1 MSISKEEK
9 DIFCFYATR
18 GHIDQLN
25 EFLETTPNIDSK
37 LINNAL
43 ILATKNG
50 KKAIV
55 ERLLEDPRAD
65 PTFHH
70 SLALRNAVKGGHTNV
85 VKVLL
90 EDGRIEADVFSD
102 IPLLIACYYN
112 YDGIVELLL
121 QHEDVNPAQAH
132 NLPIRLAYYYEY
144 PNIIELLK
152 DLPEVEAH
160 PSDDRA
166 VNQSEIRHI
175 EEEIEHI
182 VDEEDKINEERNEER
197 DEERNEERNEDEESD
212 EEGDEEGDEDSDS
225 DNDEDTRIN
234 TNKAEWIDITLANNI
249 RENTITFQSILDGEL
264 MVQLDNNPKHI
275 FLKEAI
281 DQWWD
286 SQRKEGLQITN
297 PLSRNPITNISQIKL
312 FRAKWD
318 NSKNSKNSK
327 KTRKNRRSST
337 RAKRTRNARM

>member
-25 EFLETTPNIDSK
+25 EFLETTPNIDSG

-50 KKAIV
+50 KKVIV

-70 SLALRNAVKGGHTNV
+70 SLALRNAVKGGHTAV

-90 EDGRIEADVFSD
+90 EDGRVEADVFSD
-102 IPLLIACYYN
+102 ISLQIACYYN
-112 YDGIVELLL
+112 YDGIVDLLL

-132 NLPIRLAYYYEY
+132 NLPIRLAYYYDY
-144 PNIIELLK
+144 QNIIELLK
-152 DLPEVEAH
+152 DLPEVESY

-166 VNQSEIRHI
+166 VNQSEINHI
-175 EEEIEHI
+175 EEEIERI
-182 VDEEDKINEERNEER
+182 IDEEDKINEERNEER
-197 DEERNEERNEDEESD
+197 NEEDDDEESD
-212 EEGDEEGDEDSDS
+212 EEDNNDEDS
-225 DNDEDTRIN
+225 RIN
-234 TNKAEWIDITLANNI
+234 TNKAEWIDLTLANNI

-275 FLKEAI
+275 FVKEAI

-297 PLSRNPITNISQIKL
+297 PLSRNPITSMSQIKL

-318 NSKNSKNSK
+318 NSKNTK
-327 KTRKNRRSST
+327 KTRKNRRST
-337 RAKRTRNARM
+337 HAKRTRNARM